1 MGLATASF
9 AILLI
14 LALACRI
21 WLLARQCASARAA
34 RERVPEAFRD
44 AVPLE
49 ANRKASDY
57 TIANAKLAMADAILD
72 AALFALLTWGGV
84 LAWLDAFWRGRALR
98 DVALGLAVI
107 VSAWLITA
115 LVGWPFSLYRLFGIE
130 TRFGFNRMGW
140 RLYLMDLLKSLAL
153 LVILGLPLLALIL
166 WLMLSAG
173 RYWWW
178 YAWLAWAVFTLTLTW
193 VYPAF
198 IAPLFNRFQP
208 LGDASLRQRIESLIE
223 RCGFSSRGI
232 FVMDGSRRSAH
243 GNAYFTGFGAN
254 KRIVLF
260 DTLLERLSAGE
271 IEAVVAH
278 ELGHFRL
285 HHVRWRLVTT
295 LILGLAGL
303 CVLGWL
309 STEPAFYAIFRVGA
323 PSAHMALLLF
333 VLALPVLTFWL
344 SPLSAAWSRRHE
356 FAADRYATSQANAGE
371 LASALVKL
379 YRENATT
386 LAPDAIYSAF
396 FDSHPP
402 APVRIARLR
411 GAASGTA

>member
-1 MGLATASF
+1 MDLLTASF

-21 WLLARQCASARAA
+21 WLLARQSASARAA
-34 RERVPEAFRD
+34 RDRVPDAFRD
-44 AVPLE
+44 AVPPD
-49 ANRKASDY
+49 AHRKASDY
-57 TIANAKLAMADAILD
+57 TVANAQLAIADAILD
-72 AALFALLTWGGV
+72 AALLALLTWGGV
-84 LAWLDAFWRGRALR
+84 LAWLDAFWRGRNLGG
-98 DVALGLAVI
+98 VVLGLTVI

-115 LVGWPFSLYRLFGIE
+115 LAGWPFSLYRQFGIE

-140 RLYLMDLLKSLAL
+140 RLYLVDLLKSLAL
-153 LVILGLPLLALIL
+153 LVVLGLPLLALIL
-166 WLMLSAG
+166 WLMQSAG

-178 YAWLAWAVFTLTLTW
+178 YAWLAWAAFSLALTW
-193 VYPAF
+193 AYPAF

-208 LGDASLRQRIESLIE
+208 LGDATLRQRIESLIE

-260 DTLLERLSAGE
+260 DTLLERLDAGE

-285 HHVRWRLVTT
+285 HHIRWRLVTT
-295 LILGLAGL
+295 LLLGLGGL
-303 CVLGWL
+303 YVLGWL
-309 STEPAFYAIFRVGA
+309 STGPAFYAAFRVGT
-323 PSAHMALLLF
+323 PSPHMALLLF

-344 SPLSAAWSRRHE
+344 SPLSAAWSRSHE
-356 FAADRYATSQANAGE
+356 FAADRYATSQANAEE

-402 APVRIARLR
+402 APARIARLR
-411 GAASGTA
+411 GAPVGPV

>member
-1 MGLATASF
+1 MHLLTASF
-9 AILLI
+9 ALLLL

-21 WLLARQCASARAA
+21 WLLSRQSASARAA
-34 RERVPEAFRD
+34 RDRVPDAFRD
-44 AVPLE
+44 AVPPD
-49 ANRKASDY
+49 AHRKASDY
-57 TIANAKLAMADAILD
+57 TIANAKLASGEAILD
-72 AALFALLTWGGV
+72 TALFALLTWGGG
-84 LAWLDAFWRGRALR
+84 LAWLDAFWRGRGLEG
-98 DVALGLAVI
+98 VALGLAVI
-107 VSAWLITA
+107 VSAWMVTA
-115 LVGWPFSLYRLFGIE
+115 LAGWPLSLYRLFGIE

-140 RLYLMDLLKSLAL
+140 RLYLADLLKSLAL
-153 LVILGLPLLALIL
+153 MTVLGLPLLALIL
-166 WLMLSAG
+166 WLMQSAG

-178 YAWLAWAVFTLTLTW
+178 YAWLAWAGFSVTLTW
-193 VYPAF
+193 AYPAF

-208 LGDASLRQRIESLIE
+208 LGDASLRERIESLLT

-232 FVMDGSRRSAH
+232 YVMDGSRRSAH
-243 GNAYFTGFGAN
+243 GNAYFTGFGAS

-260 DTLLERLSAGE
+260 DTLIARLSPEE

-285 HHVRWRLVTT
+285 HHVRWRLVLT
-295 LILGLAGL
+295 LALGLGGL
-303 CVLGWL
+303 YVLGWL
-309 STEPAFYAIFRVGA
+309 STQPTFYAAFGVA
-323 PSAHMALLLF
+323 TPSPHMALLLF
-333 VLALPVLTFWL
+333 VLVLPVLTFWL
-344 SPLSAAWSRRHE
+344 SPLGAAWSRRHE
-356 FAADRYATSQANAGE
+356 FAADRYATRQANAGQ

-411 GAASGTA
+411 AAVEPA